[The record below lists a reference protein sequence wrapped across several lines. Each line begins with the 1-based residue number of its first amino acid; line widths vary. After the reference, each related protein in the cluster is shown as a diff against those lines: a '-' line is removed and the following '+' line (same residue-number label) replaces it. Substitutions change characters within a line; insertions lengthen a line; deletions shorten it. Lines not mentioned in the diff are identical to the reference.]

1 MGWDGSVPVVP
12 VPSSEL
18 FGGLQPGD
26 ALDLLT
32 LTISPEANERYWKAA
47 GIDHPALRAGALYPL
62 IAANL
67 TVLAFTQ
74 HCPEAMIQTRQ
85 LLHCHRLANT
95 PAELVTEAKVVELYE
110 RRSLPYIVIAAEVTL
125 DGNALW
131 SATSHFTPAAKVT
144 QR

>member
-1 MGWDGSVPVVP
+1 MA
-12 VPSSEL
+12 EL

-26 ALDLLT
+26 ALSPLA
-32 LTISPEANERYWKAA
+32 LTISPQANERYWTAA
-47 GIDHPALRAGALYPL
+47 GIDHEALRAGALYPL

-85 LLHCHRLANT
+85 QLQIHRIATT
-95 PAELVTEAKVVELYE
+95 PADLETHAHVLERYE
-110 RRSLPYIVIAAEVTL
+110 RRSLPYIAIAAEVSL
-125 DGNALW
+125 QGEPLW

-144 QR
+144 AR